1 MPRGGARSLVLWSWI
16 VLALL
21 AAHDVT
27 HMVDDGLGTRLGQLA
42 FVALP
47 QWLVLAIV
55 MAIILRGD
63 RAQSRTSAQLL
74 GISVTV
80 GFAVIHLLPFSPA
93 AFWQLQ
99 PSVVSWVLA
108 WVSAAAA
115 LLLAV
120 LAWPQQSAGH
130 RTSAG

>member
-1 MPRGGARSLVLWSWI
+1 MPRGGARSLVLWSWT

-27 HMVDDGLGTRLGQLA
+27 HIVDDGLETRLRQLA

-63 RAQSRTSAQLL
+63 RAQSQTSAQLL

-99 PSVVSWVLA
+99 PSDRKSVV
-108 WVSAAAA
+108 
-115 LLLAV
+115 
-120 LAWPQQSAGH
+120 
-130 RTSAG
+130 

>member
-1 MPRGGARSLVLWSWI
+1 MSRGGARSLVLWSWT

-27 HMVDDGLGTRLGQLA
+27 HIVDDGLETRLGQLA

-55 MAIILRGD
+55 MAIIVRGD
-63 RAQSRTSAQLL
+63 RPQSQTAAQLL

-93 AFWQLQ
+93 AFWELQ

-120 LAWPQQSAGH
+120 LAWPQQRAGNK
-130 RTSAG
+130 T